1 MKILEIQRIIED
13 DYKMLV
19 EMQKRQLREIE
30 ELRSQ
35 VNISKK
41 NVSTGKIRLA
51 QLLAQSDEILNKFS
65 EAQKLE
71 LETEIAVNNFQRT
84 FLLQKRKILESPGDQ
99 VGKKDLSEA
108 EEQLKQSQLELE
120 RRVKD
125 VDSIR
130 LQKETLPE
138 QLGEA
143 KETVESHF
151 LQLEELQEK
160 LKIILD
166 SSRDRNTES
175 KSRLRENM
183 ETLGALQIR
192 ELHLSIC
199 RKYGTL
205 DL

>member
-1 MKILEIQRIIED
+1 MP
-13 DYKMLV
+13 
-19 EMQKRQLREIE
+19 
-30 ELRSQ
+30 
-35 VNISKK
+35 
-41 NVSTGKIRLA
+41 T
-51 QLLAQSDEILNKFS
+51 
-65 EAQKLE
+65 
-71 LETEIAVNNFQRT
+71 
-84 FLLQKRKILESPGDQ
+84 KRKILESPGDE

-120 RRVKD
+120 RRAKD

-130 LQKETLPE
+130 LQKNTLLE

-151 LQLEELQEK
+151 LQLEEFQEK

-192 ELHLSIC
+192 ELHLSLC